1 MGNYEA
7 DVSVLTGQFLNYL
20 NVCGQKLGYP
30 FMLYSNGECGKK
42 LVSSDGKH
50 NAVAKVLKSS
60 CADDSSLS
68 SFGVVSEDKTDGM
81 QDCEAFLKYL
91 NKCGCNL
98 GFPFVIL
105 KDGSVVKTPLS
116 AQDKTT
122 VIVKVLRAFD
132 DDAKMLGVDEAILL
146 KEKNEERENAYA
158 REQLQMLKAIVQDDD
173 VEGLEKLGTLNHQ
186 MTEYLLTNA
195 SKKMLMVFLRRCK
208 RNSLNLK
215 ELDLLWLKKDMELLD
230 TYYWWVRV
238 PGK

>member
-91 NKCGCNL
+91 NNCGCDL

-122 VIVKVLRAFD
+122 VIVKVLRAFND
-132 DDAKMLGVDEAILL
+132 GAKLGAIKVEVLS
-146 KEKNEERENAYA
+146 KEKNPISDSDEAFLE
-158 REQLQMLKAIVQDDD
+158 LKAIIDDD
-173 VEGLEKLGTLNHQ
+173 DLERFEKLGNFNHQ
-186 MTEYLLTNA
+186 MKVYILTNA
-195 SKKMLMVFLRRCK
+195 SKKILMFFLRHCK
-208 RNSLNLK
+208 PNSLTL
-215 ELDLLWLKKDMELLD
+215 EEMDLLWIKNDLELLD
-230 TYYWWVRV
+230 AYYWWVRV
-238 PGK
+238 SGK

>member
-91 NKCGCNL
+91 NNCGCDL

-116 AQDKTT
+116 AQDKAT
-122 VIVKVLRAFD
+122 VIVKVLRAFND
-132 DDAKMLGVDEAILL
+132 GAKLGAIKVEVLS
-146 KEKNEERENAYA
+146 KEKNPISDSDEAFLE
-158 REQLQMLKAIVQDDD
+158 LKAIIDDD
-173 VEGLEKLGTLNHQ
+173 DLERFEKLSNFNHQ
-186 MTEYLLTNA
+186 MIEYILTNA
-195 SKKMLMVFLRRCK
+195 SRKILMFFLRHCK
-208 RNSLNLK
+208 PNSLTLE
-215 ELDLLWLKKDMELLD
+215 ELDLLWIKNDLELLD
-230 TYYWWVRV
+230 AYYWWVRV

>member
-91 NKCGCNL
+91 NNCGCDL

-122 VIVKVLRAFD
+122 VIVKVLRAFND
-132 DDAKMLGVDEAILL
+132 GAKLGAIKVEVLS
-146 KEKNEERENAYA
+146 KEKNPISDSDEAFLE
-158 REQLQMLKAIVQDDD
+158 LKAIIDDD
-173 VEGLEKLGTLNHQ
+173 DLERFEKLRNFNHQ

-230 TYYWWVRV
+230 TYYWWVWV

>member
-60 CADDSSLS
+60 CADNSSLS

-91 NKCGCNL
+91 NNCGGDL

-122 VIVKVLRAFD
+122 VIVKVLRAFND
-132 DDAKMLGVDEAILL
+132 GAKLGAIKVEVLS
-146 KEKNEERENAYA
+146 KEKNPISDSDEAFLE
-158 REQLQMLKAIVQDDD
+158 LKAIIDDD
-173 VEGLEKLGTLNHQ
+173 DLERFEKLRNFNHQ

>member
-81 QDCEAFLKYL
+81 QNCEAFLKYL
-91 NKCGCNL
+91 NDCGCDL

-105 KDGSVVKTPLS
+105 KDGSVVKTSLS

-122 VIVKVLRAFD
+122 VIVKVLRAFND
-132 DDAKMLGVDEAILL
+132 GAKLGAIKVEVLS
-146 KEKNEERENAYA
+146 KEKNPISDSDEAFLE
-158 REQLQMLKAIVQDDD
+158 LKAIIDDD
-173 VEGLEKLGTLNHQ
+173 DLERFEKLSNVNHQ
-186 MTEYLLTNA
+186 MKMYILTNA
-195 SKKMLMVFLRRCK
+195 SRKILMFFLRHCK
-208 RNSLNLK
+208 PNSLTL
-215 ELDLLWLKKDMELLD
+215 EEMDLLWIKNDLELLD
-230 TYYWWVRV
+230 AYYWWVRV

>member
-60 CADDSSLS
+60 CADNSSLS

-91 NKCGCNL
+91 NNCGCDL

-122 VIVKVLRAFD
+122 VIVKVLRAFND
-132 DDAKMLGVDEAILL
+132 GAKLGAIKVEVLS
-146 KEKNEERENAYA
+146 KEKNPISDSDEAFLE
-158 REQLQMLKAIVQDDD
+158 LKAIIDDD
-173 VEGLEKLGTLNHQ
+173 DLERFEKLRNFNHQ

>member
-60 CADDSSLS
+60 LRSKGTILS
-68 SFGVVSEDKTDGM
+68 SASDVEREKDEVPV
-81 QDCEAFLKYL
+81 CEVFFEYINKY
-91 NKCGCNL
+91 GREL

-105 KDGSVVKTPLS
+105 EDGKFVKVPAA
-116 AQDKTT
+116 AQDKTM
-122 VIVKVLRAFD
+122 VIVKVLRAFN

-146 KEKNEERENAYA
+146 KEKNEEKENAYA
-158 REQLQMLKAIVQDDD
+158 DEQLRMLQAIVQDDD
-173 VEGLEKLGTLNHQ
+173 VGGLEKLGTLNHQ
-186 MTEYLLTNA
+186 MMEYLLINA
-195 SKKMLMVFLRRCK
+195 SKKMLMVFLRRCE

-215 ELDLLWLKKDMELLD
+215 ELDLLWNKNDQELLD

-238 PGK
+238 SGK

>member
-7 DVSVLTGQFLNYL
+7 DVSVLTEQFLNYL

-60 CADDSSLS
+60 LRSKGAISSSASDVEL
-68 SFGVVSEDKTDGM
+68 KTDKVSV
-81 QDCEAFLKYL
+81 CEVFFEYINKY
-91 NKCGCNL
+91 GREL

-230 TYYWWVRV
+230 TYYWWVRG

>member
-91 NKCGCNL
+91 NNCGCDL

-122 VIVKVLRAFD
+122 VIVKVLRAFND
-132 DDAKMLGVDEAILL
+132 GAKLGAIKVEVLS
-146 KEKNEERENAYA
+146 KEKNPISDSDEAFLE
-158 REQLQMLKAIVQDDD
+158 LKAIIDDDD
-173 VEGLEKLGTLNHQ
+173 VGGLEKLGTLNHQ
-186 MTEYLLTNA
+186 MMEYLLSNA
-195 SKKMLMVFLRRCK
+195 SKKMLMVFLRRCE

-215 ELDLLWLKKDMELLD
+215 ELDLLWNKNDQELLD

-238 PGK
+238 SGK

>member
-91 NKCGCNL
+91 NNCGCDL

-122 VIVKVLRAFD
+122 VIVKVLRAFND
-132 DDAKMLGVDEAILL
+132 GAKLGAIKVEVLS
-146 KEKNEERENAYA
+146 KEKNPISDSDEAFLE
-158 REQLQMLKAIVQDDD
+158 LKAIIDDD
-173 VEGLEKLGTLNHQ
+173 DLERFEKLRNFNHQ
-186 MTEYLLTNA
+186 MKMYILTNA
-195 SKKMLMVFLRRCK
+195 SRKILMFFLRHCK
-208 RNSLNLK
+208 PNSLTLE
-215 ELDLLWLKKDMELLD
+215 ELDLLWIKNDLELLD
-230 TYYWWVRV
+230 AYYWWVRV

>member
-30 FMLYSNGECGKK
+30 FLLYSNGECGKK
-42 LVSSDGKH
+42 LVSSDGKY

-91 NKCGCNL
+91 NNCGCDL

-105 KDGSVVKTPLS
+105 KDGSIVKTPLS

-122 VIVKVLRAFD
+122 VIVKVLRAFND
-132 DDAKMLGVDEAILL
+132 GAKLGAIKVEVLS
-146 KEKNEERENAYA
+146 KEKNPISDSDEAFLE
-158 REQLQMLKAIVQDDD
+158 LKAIIDDD
-173 VEGLEKLGTLNHQ
+173 DLERFEKLRNFNHQ

>member
-60 CADDSSLS
+60 CADNSSLS

-91 NKCGCNL
+91 NNCGCDL

-122 VIVKVLRAFD
+122 VIVKVLRAFND
-132 DDAKMLGVDEAILL
+132 GAKLGAIKVEVLS
-146 KEKNEERENAYA
+146 KEKNPISDSDEAFLE
-158 REQLQMLKAIVQDDD
+158 LKAIIDDD
-173 VEGLEKLGTLNHQ
+173 DLERFEKLRNFNHQ

-238 PGK
+238 SGK

>member
-20 NVCGQKLGYP
+20 NVYGQKLGYP

-68 SFGVVSEDKTDGM
+68 SFGVVSEDTTSGM

-91 NKCGCNL
+91 NNCGCDL

-122 VIVKVLRAFD
+122 VIVKVLRAFND
-132 DDAKMLGVDEAILL
+132 GAKLGAIKVEVLS
-146 KEKNEERENAYA
+146 KEKNPISDSDEAFLE
-158 REQLQMLKAIVQDDD
+158 LKAIIDDD
-173 VEGLEKLGTLNHQ
+173 DLERFEKLSNVNHQ
-186 MTEYLLTNA
+186 MKMYILTNA
-195 SKKMLMVFLRRCK
+195 SRKILMFFLRHCK
-208 RNSLNLK
+208 PNSLTL
-215 ELDLLWLKKDMELLD
+215 EEMDLLWIKNDLELLD
-230 TYYWWVRV
+230 AYYWWVRV

>member
-30 FMLYSNGECGKK
+30 FLLYSNGECGKK

-91 NKCGCNL
+91 NNCGCDL

-122 VIVKVLRAFD
+122 VIVKVLRAFND
-132 DDAKMLGVDEAILL
+132 GAKLGAIKVEVLS
-146 KEKNEERENAYA
+146 KEKNPISDSDEAFLE
-158 REQLQMLKAIVQDDD
+158 LKAIIDDD
-173 VEGLEKLGTLNHQ
+173 DLERFEKLRNFNHQ

-230 TYYWWVRV
+230 TYYWWVWV

>member
-60 CADDSSLS
+60 CADNSSLS

-91 NKCGCNL
+91 NNCGCDL

-122 VIVKVLRAFD
+122 VIVKVLRAFND
-132 DDAKMLGVDEAILL
+132 GAKLGAIKVEVLS
-146 KEKNEERENAYA
+146 KEKNPISDSDKAFLE
-158 REQLQMLKAIVQDDD
+158 LKAIIDDD
-173 VEGLEKLGTLNHQ
+173 DLERFEKLRNFNHQ

>member
-42 LVSSDGKH
+42 LVSADRKH

-60 CADDSSLS
+60 CTDNSSLS

-91 NKCGCNL
+91 NNCGCDL

-122 VIVKVLRAFD
+122 VIVKVLRAFND
-132 DDAKMLGVDEAILL
+132 GAKLGAIKVEVLS
-146 KEKNEERENAYA
+146 KEKNPISDSDEAFLE
-158 REQLQMLKAIVQDDD
+158 LKAIIDDD
-173 VEGLEKLGTLNHQ
+173 DLERFEKLRNFNHQ

>member
-50 NAVAKVLKSS
+50 NAVAKVFQSS

-68 SFGVVSEDKTDGM
+68 SFGVVSEDTTSGM

-91 NKCGCNL
+91 NNCGCDL

-122 VIVKVLRAFD
+122 VIVKVLRAFND
-132 DDAKMLGVDEAILL
+132 GAKLGAIKVEVLS
-146 KEKNEERENAYA
+146 KEKNPISDSDEAFLE
-158 REQLQMLKAIVQDDD
+158 LKAIIDDD
-173 VEGLEKLGTLNHQ
+173 DLERFEKLRNFNHQ
-186 MTEYLLTNA
+186 MKMYILTNA
-195 SKKMLMVFLRRCK
+195 SKKILIVFLHYCK
-208 RNSLNLK
+208 PNTLNQ
-215 ELDLLWLKKDMELLD
+215 EEFDLLWSKNNMEELLD
-230 TYYWWVRV
+230 AYFRWVRV
-238 PGK
+238 SGK

>member
-7 DVSVLTGQFLNYL
+7 DVSVLTGQFLNCL

-91 NKCGCNL
+91 NNCGCDL

-122 VIVKVLRAFD
+122 VIVKVLRAFND
-132 DDAKMLGVDEAILL
+132 GAKLGAIKVEVLS
-146 KEKNEERENAYA
+146 KEKNPISDSDEAFLE
-158 REQLQMLKAIVQDDD
+158 LKAIIDDD
-173 VEGLEKLGTLNHQ
+173 DLERFEKLSNFNHQ
-186 MTEYLLTNA
+186 MIEYILTNA
-195 SKKMLMVFLRRCK
+195 SRKILMFFLRHCK
-208 RNSLNLK
+208 PNSLTLE
-215 ELDLLWLKKDMELLD
+215 ELDLLWIKNDLELLD
-230 TYYWWVRV
+230 AYYWWVRV
-238 PGK
+238 SGK

>member
-91 NKCGCNL
+91 NNCGCDL

-122 VIVKVLRAFD
+122 VIVKVLRAFND
-132 DDAKMLGVDEAILL
+132 GAKLGAIKVEVLS
-146 KEKNEERENAYA
+146 KEKNPISDSDEAFLE
-158 REQLQMLKAIVQDDD
+158 LKAIIDDGD
-173 VEGLEKLGTLNHQ
+173 VGGLEKLGTLNHQ

>member
-91 NKCGCNL
+91 NNCGCDL

-122 VIVKVLRAFD
+122 VIVKVLRAFND
-132 DDAKMLGVDEAILL
+132 GAKLGAIKVEVLS
-146 KEKNEERENAYA
+146 KEKNPISDSDEAFLE
-158 REQLQMLKAIVQDDD
+158 LKAIIDDD
-173 VEGLEKLGTLNHQ
+173 DLERFEKLGNFNHQ
-186 MTEYLLTNA
+186 MKVYILTNA
-195 SKKMLMVFLRRCK
+195 SKRILMVFLRHCK
-208 RNSLNLK
+208 PNSLSLG
-215 ELDLLWLKKDMELLD
+215 ELDLLWIKNDLELLD
-230 TYYWWVRV
+230 AYYWWVRV

>member
-20 NVCGQKLGYP
+20 NVYGQKLGYP

-91 NKCGCNL
+91 NNCGCDL

-122 VIVKVLRAFD
+122 VIVKVLRAFND
-132 DDAKMLGVDEAILL
+132 GAKLGAIKVEVLS
-146 KEKNEERENAYA
+146 KEKNPISDSDEAFLE
-158 REQLQMLKAIVQDDD
+158 LKAIIDDD
-173 VEGLEKLGTLNHQ
+173 DLERFEKLSNVNHQ
-186 MTEYLLTNA
+186 MKMYILTNA
-195 SKKMLMVFLRRCK
+195 SRKILMFFLCHCK
-208 RNSLNLK
+208 PNSLTL
-215 ELDLLWLKKDMELLD
+215 EEMDLLWIKNDLELLD
-230 TYYWWVRV
+230 AYYWWVRV

>member
-30 FMLYSNGECGKK
+30 FLLYSNGECGKK

-91 NKCGCNL
+91 NNCGCDL

-122 VIVKVLRAFD
+122 VIVKVLRAFND
-132 DDAKMLGVDEAILL
+132 GAKLGAIKVEVLS
-146 KEKNEERENAYA
+146 KEKNPISDSDEAFLE
-158 REQLQMLKAIVQDDD
+158 LKAIIDDGD
-173 VEGLEKLGTLNHQ
+173 VGGLEKLGTLNHQ

>member
-91 NKCGCNL
+91 NNCGCDL

-122 VIVKVLRAFD
+122 VIVKVLRAFND
-132 DDAKMLGVDEAILL
+132 GAKLGAIKVEVLS
-146 KEKNEERENAYA
+146 KEKNPVSDSDEAFLE
-158 REQLQMLKAIVQDDD
+158 LKAIIDDD
-173 VEGLEKLGTLNHQ
+173 DLERFEKLRNFNHQ

-238 PGK
+238 SGK

>member
-1 MGNYEA
+1 
-7 DVSVLTGQFLNYL
+7 
-20 NVCGQKLGYP
+20 
-30 FMLYSNGECGKK
+30 ML
-42 LVSSDGKH
+42 
-50 NAVAKVLKSS
+50 
-60 CADDSSLS
+60 
-68 SFGVVSEDKTDGM
+68 
-81 QDCEAFLKYL
+81 
-91 NKCGCNL
+91 
-98 GFPFVIL
+98 
-105 KDGSVVKTPLS
+105 
-116 AQDKTT
+116 
-122 VIVKVLRAFD
+122 VKVLRAFD

-195 SKKMLMVFLRRCK
+195 SKKMLMVFLRRCT

>member
-91 NKCGCNL
+91 NNCGCDL

-122 VIVKVLRAFD
+122 VIVKVLRAFND
-132 DDAKMLGVDEAILL
+132 GAKLGAIKVEVLS
-146 KEKNEERENAYA
+146 KEKNPISDSDEAFLE
-158 REQLQMLKAIVQDDD
+158 LKAIIDDD
-173 VEGLEKLGTLNHQ
+173 DLERFEKLGNFNHQ
-186 MTEYLLTNA
+186 MKVYILTNA
-195 SKKMLMVFLRRCK
+195 SKRILMVFLRHCK
-208 RNSLNLK
+208 PNSLSLG
-215 ELDLLWLKKDMELLD
+215 ELDLLWIKNDLELLD
-230 TYYWWVRV
+230 AYYWWVRV
-238 PGK
+238 SGK

>member
-50 NAVAKVLKSS
+50 NAVAKELKSS
-60 CADDSSLS
+60 CADDSSIS

-91 NKCGCNL
+91 NNCGCDL

-122 VIVKVLRAFD
+122 VIVKVLRAFND
-132 DDAKMLGVDEAILL
+132 GAKLGAIKVEVLS
-146 KEKNEERENAYA
+146 KEKNPISDSDEAFLE
-158 REQLQMLKAIVQDDD
+158 LKAIIDDGD
-173 VEGLEKLGTLNHQ
+173 VGGLEKLGTLNHQ

>member
-30 FMLYSNGECGKK
+30 FLLYSNGECGKK

-81 QDCEAFLKYL
+81 QNCEAFLKYL
-91 NKCGCNL
+91 NNCGCDL

-122 VIVKVLRAFD
+122 VIVKVLRAFND
-132 DDAKMLGVDEAILL
+132 GAKLGAIKVEVLS
-146 KEKNEERENAYA
+146 KEKNPISDSDEAFLE
-158 REQLQMLKAIVQDDD
+158 LKAIIDDD
-173 VEGLEKLGTLNHQ
+173 DLERFEKLRNFNHQ

>member
-20 NVCGQKLGYP
+20 NVYGQKLGYP

-91 NKCGCNL
+91 NNCGCDL

-122 VIVKVLRAFD
+122 VIVKVLRAFND
-132 DDAKMLGVDEAILL
+132 GAKLGAIKVEVLS
-146 KEKNEERENAYA
+146 KEKNPISDSDEAFLE
-158 REQLQMLKAIVQDDD
+158 LKAIIDDD
-173 VEGLEKLGTLNHQ
+173 DLERFEKLSNVNHQ
-186 MTEYLLTNA
+186 MKMYILTNA
-195 SKKMLMVFLRRCK
+195 SRKILMFFLRHCK
-208 RNSLNLK
+208 PNSLTL
-215 ELDLLWLKKDMELLD
+215 EEMDLLWIKNDLELLD
-230 TYYWWVRV
+230 AYYWWVRV

>member
-60 CADDSSLS
+60 CADNSSLS

-91 NKCGCNL
+91 NNCGCDL

-122 VIVKVLRAFD
+122 VIVKVLRAFND
-132 DDAKMLGVDEAILL
+132 GAKLGAIKVEVLS
-146 KEKNEERENAYA
+146 KEKNPISDSDEAFLE
-158 REQLQMLKAIVQDDD
+158 LKAIIDDD
-173 VEGLEKLGTLNHQ
+173 DLERFEKLRNFNHQ

-215 ELDLLWLKKDMELLD
+215 ELDLLWIKNDLELLD
-230 TYYWWVRV
+230 AYYWWVRV
-238 PGK
+238 SGK

>member
-30 FMLYSNGECGKK
+30 FLLYSNGECGKK
-42 LVSSDGKH
+42 LVSSDGKY

-91 NKCGCNL
+91 NNCGCDL

-122 VIVKVLRAFD
+122 VIVKVLRAFND
-132 DDAKMLGVDEAILL
+132 GAKLGAIKVEVLS
-146 KEKNEERENAYA
+146 KEKNPISDSDEAFLE
-158 REQLQMLKAIVQDDD
+158 LKAIIDDD
-173 VEGLEKLGTLNHQ
+173 DLERFEKLRNFNHQ

>member
-30 FMLYSNGECGKK
+30 FLLYSNGECGKK

-91 NKCGCNL
+91 NNCGCDL

-122 VIVKVLRAFD
+122 VIVKVLRAFND
-132 DDAKMLGVDEAILL
+132 GAKLGAIKVEVLS
-146 KEKNEERENAYA
+146 KEKNPISDSDEAFLE
-158 REQLQMLKAIVQDDD
+158 LKAIIDDD
-173 VEGLEKLGTLNHQ
+173 DLERFEKLRNFNHQ
-186 MTEYLLTNA
+186 MKMYILTNA
-195 SKKMLMVFLRRCK
+195 SRKILMFFLRHCK
-208 RNSLNLK
+208 PNSLTL
-215 ELDLLWLKKDMELLD
+215 EEMDLLWIKNDLELLD
-230 TYYWWVRV
+230 AYYWWVRV

>member
-60 CADDSSLS
+60 CADDSSLLS
-68 SFGVVSEDKTDGM
+68 SGVVSEDKTDGM
-81 QDCEAFLKYL
+81 QNCEAFLKYL
-91 NKCGCNL
+91 NNCGCDL

-122 VIVKVLRAFD
+122 VIVKVLRAFND
-132 DDAKMLGVDEAILL
+132 GAKLGAIKVEVLS
-146 KEKNEERENAYA
+146 KEKNPISDSDEAFLE
-158 REQLQMLKAIVQDDD
+158 LKAIIDDD
-173 VEGLEKLGTLNHQ
+173 DLERFEKLRNFNHQ

>member
-60 CADDSSLS
+60 CADNSSLS

-91 NKCGCNL
+91 NNCGCDL

-122 VIVKVLRAFD
+122 VIVKVLRAFND
-132 DDAKMLGVDEAILL
+132 GAKLGAIKVEVLS
-146 KEKNEERENAYA
+146 KEKNPISDSDEAFLE
-158 REQLQMLKAIVQDDD
+158 LKAIIDDD
-173 VEGLEKLGTLNHQ
+173 DDLERFEKLRNFNHQ

>member
-20 NVCGQKLGYP
+20 NVYGQKLGYP

-91 NKCGCNL
+91 NNCGCDL

-122 VIVKVLRAFD
+122 VIVKVLRAFND
-132 DDAKMLGVDEAILL
+132 GAKLGAIKVEVLS
-146 KEKNEERENAYA
+146 KEKNPISDSDEAFLE
-158 REQLQMLKAIVQDDD
+158 LKAIIDDD
-173 VEGLEKLGTLNHQ
+173 DLERFEKLGNFNHQ
-186 MTEYLLTNA
+186 MKMYILTNA
-195 SKKMLMVFLRRCK
+195 SKRILMVFLRHCK
-208 RNSLNLK
+208 PNSLTLE
-215 ELDLLWLKKDMELLD
+215 ELDLLWIKNDLELLD

-238 PGK
+238 LGK